1 MLGVATCGS
10 PLHESACARCW
21 SPKSQM
27 TFGFLLSVRGGPW
40 AAAAADEERKLRRV
54 IGARIVNEKGL
65 LRLCENPSL
74 AESSSSLAQYIL
86 DYCSQS
92 EGALAYA
99 RSHIDRLVKTL
110 EMTPRC
116 VTDQDRALEMGAY
129 LQMTPAL
136 HYRLGYKEVRGCDL
150 GPLGQSVPKTVQSTT
165 SEKFRCTVD
174 LFDAEQD
181 RFPYPDNHFQ
191 LVTCCEVLEHLNLDP
206 MHMMAEIN
214 RVLKPDGYVILTTP
228 NICSARAVA
237 AVLAGYQPQ
246 HFSQYIL
253 AKGPSQEPEKGE
265 GLLGRLGLRS
275 AAKPAPV
282 EPKHSREYAP
292 VELPELLHD
301 SGFECELL
309 DTGPCGD
316 RDLSEFDWVGP
327 MLEKLGKPT
336 QYRGE
341 GIYARGRK
349 IGPVLDRRPAWL
361 YA

>member
-1 MLGVATCGS
+1 MLVGSSKVRLRSNSATASCTTKR
-10 PLHESACARCW
+10 A
-21 SPKSQM
+21 
-27 TFGFLLSVRGGPW
+27 T
-40 AAAAADEERKLRRV
+40 
-54 IGARIVNEKGL
+54 
-65 LRLCENPSL
+65 
-74 AESSSSLAQYIL
+74 ESSSLPVQLDGIDRERGLNACVSRWSTTDGPLASILHQHACYIPNLSEPSSLADYIL
-86 DYCSQS
+86 GYCSHS
-92 EGALAYA
+92 EGARAYA
-99 RSHIDRLVKTL
+99 ESHIDRLVKTL

-116 VTDQDRALEMGAY
+116 VSDQDRALEMGAY

-136 HYRLGYKEVRGCDL
+136 HYRLGYREVRGCDL
-150 GPLGQSVPKTVQSTT
+150 GPLGKTVNKKVESLSGEQ
-165 SEKFRCTVD
+165 FRCTID

-181 RFPYPDNHFQ
+181 RFPYPDDHFQ

-214 RVLKPDGYVILTTP
+214 RVTKPGGYVILTTP

-253 AKGPSQEPEKGE
+253 AKDLDEDADEGG
-265 GLLGRLGLRS
+265 GLLAKLGLRS
-275 AAKPAPV
+275 APKTAPV

-301 SGFECELL
+301 SGYECELL
-309 DTGPCGD
+309 DTGPCGG
-316 RDLSEFDWVGP
+316 RDLSEFDWVEP

-336 QYRGE
+336 QHRGE